1 MLINGEKDF
10 RSAEDKFMVACKK
23 GRKVVIWG
31 GSHMCFLE
39 GPMDEFHKSVLHFVG
54 EVLLGIEPSAF

>member
-10 RSAEDKFMVACKK
+10 RSAEDKFMVAAKN

-39 GPMDEFHKSVLHFVG
+39 ATMDEFHKSVLHFCG
-54 EVLLGIEPSAF
+54 EVLLGLKPDSL